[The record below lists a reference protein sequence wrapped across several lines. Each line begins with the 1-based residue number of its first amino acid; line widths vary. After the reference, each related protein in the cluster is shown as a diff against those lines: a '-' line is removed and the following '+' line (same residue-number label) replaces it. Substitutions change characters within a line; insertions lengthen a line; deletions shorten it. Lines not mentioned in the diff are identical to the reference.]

1 MTYQER
7 IADLISNVSY
17 ANEVRAALTV
27 RGARVSCHAK
37 DDAERL
43 HRDDLANDFLDAIY
57 AADSRPAPQWED
69 AYLA

>member
-17 ANEVRAALTV
+17 ANELRAALTV
-27 RGARVSCHAK
+27 RGARVSCHAS
-37 DDAERL
+37 DDAARL
-43 HRDDLANDFLDAIY
+43 RRDDLADDFLEALY
-57 AADSRPAPQWED
+57 AVDPRPAPQWED